1 MKNPYLPFFGHEFKQ
16 KKREKAKRERER
28 ERERERGFTLFVY
41 KTAPALLSAR
51 KNVFVSF
58 VGWLYVLPLLY
69 E

>member
-16 KKREKAKRERER
+16 KKREKAK
-28 ERERERGFTLFVY
+28 RERERGFTLFVY

>member
-1 MKNPYLPFFGHEFKQ
+1 MNSNKRKEKKQ
-16 KKREKAKRERER
+16 
-28 ERERERGFTLFVY
+28 RERERGFTLFVY

>member
-16 KKREKAKRERER
+16 KKREKAKR